1 MTETDLISRGR
12 ELFRQR
18 QWAESVRV
26 FTAADE
32 VRPLEA
38 EDLDLLATAAY
49 LAGRDDESEACRGR
63 AHQRF
68 IDCGD
73 VEGAA
78 RAAFWMAFGLLQRGA
93 LAPASGWFLEGRPSA
108 GRWADRSCCSRLPA
122 DSGRNPPNGRRRRR
136 GIARHLQPGSWQIA
150 ARFEDPD
157 WRRWA

>member
-1 MTETDLISRGR
+1 MNETDLIGRGR

-38 EDLDLLATAAY
+38 ADLDRLATAAY
-49 LAGRDDESEACRGR
+49 LVGHDDDSEACRGR

-68 IDCGD
+68 IDQGD

-93 LAPASGWFLEGRPSA
+93 LAPASGWLLRT
-108 GRWADRSCCSRLPA
+108 
-122 DSGRNPPNGRRRRR
+122 RRRWGRSR
-136 GIARHLQPGSWQIA
+136 ACR
-150 ARFEDPD
+150 
-157 WRRWA
+157 WRRS